1 MSINKKRILLISLI
15 IVFFLPILVAA
26 AASNLQDAFSGP
38 LLSDVSRK
46 AGYSGAYSAYDIIGL
61 VVKGALSLLGVVF
74 LILMVYGGYEWMTA
88 HGDEQKV
95 TKAKDTIRSAII
107 GLIVV
112 LGAYAISYFVV
123 SKLGAGTLQQT
134 TGAQTTQTQ

>member
-1 MSINKKRILLISLI
+1 MSRNIKKILLFSLI
-15 IVFFLPILVAA
+15 AVFFPLVFVSAGP
-26 AASNLQDAFSGP
+26 NLQDAFSGP
-38 LLSDVSRK
+38 LLDDVSSK
-46 AGYSGAYSAYDIIGL
+46 AGYSGEYSVYDIIGA
-61 VVKGALSLLGVVF
+61 VVQGALGLLGIIF
-74 LILMVYGGYEWMTA
+74 LILMVYGGYAWMTA

-123 SKLGAGTLQQT
+123 DRLSKSTLQQT
-134 TGAQTTQTQ
+134 SPPTTQTPQ

>member
-1 MSINKKRILLISLI
+1 MNKNTKRILLISLI
-15 IVFFLPILVAA
+15 IIFFLPILVAA
-26 AASNLQDAFSGP
+26 ESNLEDAFSGT
-38 LLSDVSRK
+38 LLKDVSRK
-46 AGYSGAYSAYDIIGL
+46 AGYSGYVSVYDIIGY
-61 VVKGALSLLGVVF
+61 VIQGALSILGIVF
-74 LILMVYGGYEWMTA
+74 LILMVYSGYAWMTA

-95 TKAKDTIRSAII
+95 TKAKDTIHAAII

-134 TGAQTTQTQ
+134 TGAQTPPAN